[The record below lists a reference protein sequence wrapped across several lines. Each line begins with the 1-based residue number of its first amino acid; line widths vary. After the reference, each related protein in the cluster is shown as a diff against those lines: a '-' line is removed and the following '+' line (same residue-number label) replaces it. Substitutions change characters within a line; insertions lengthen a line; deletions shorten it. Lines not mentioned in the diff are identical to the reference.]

1 MGQAQSSNYTNTVID
16 SYARVLQTTTSS
28 ALANSVNEVRIGVEG
43 GKGDVSIGNVL
54 SKQTIENDVVAS
66 FKQANDS
73 AIVQKV
79 AQEIQQQASSLVSG
93 VNLGSFAESN
103 NTLNTAISASM
114 EVSQTISTTCASTAA
129 NVFAINV
136 AGRDGNVNIDN
147 IKIDQEIKNSLQ
159 CAGESLNKSVA
170 QQDTSNKVAQT
181 ATATAKGL
189 SLDFIGIF
197 FIVVGVVVLVFGVV
211 FKQFIVPGII
221 TAIFVAIEYLL
232 YSFGLKVAQDK
243 IKIIEKTVADNNKKK
258 IKSSVK
264 MPEQIFSVSYT
275 SGLNGLTQGTSGCSY
290 KKETVAATF
299 TSPEAAYD
307 WWLTKPEYKA
317 IDLIS
322 RGNGAY
328 DYYFYSNVSEDCKTA
343 LNDAPKT
350 IPPIVCGVADPV
362 DSISGA
368 PANANDNTFLFTR
381 GGLAYCKLNGK
392 WEPLNTQGAFN
403 AATKDNLKVFTTSS
417 PSETGE
423 VEVESSANISGTFY
437 YIDASTAR
445 ASGKP
450 TEDAYYFTIDSF
462 DIGSTPVKKFKLN
475 KTNYKSSAEIDITNL
490 VKNTKVGPFMPN
502 PKLADRS
509 YTSIWDSA
517 EQTADDQNK
526 QMLADE
532 KKNEKTYQI
541 AMGVVGGFGTLV
553 VIGALIYASK
563 SAQKK

>member
-1 MGQAQSSNYTNTVID
+1 MGQAQSTNYTNTVID

-28 ALANSVNEVRIGVEG
+28 AFANSVNEVRIGVEG
-43 GKGDVSIGNVL
+43 GKGDVNISNVL

-73 AIVQKV
+73 AIVQSV

-93 VNLGSFAESN
+93 VNFGSFAESS

-114 EVSQTISTTCASTAA
+114 EVSQDISTTCASTAA

-170 QQDTSNKVAQT
+170 EQDTSNKVAQT

-189 SLDFIGIF
+189 SLDFIGII
-197 FIVVGVVVLVFGVV
+197 FIVIGVIVVAFSVVL
-211 FKQFIVPGII
+211 KQFIVPGMIV
-221 TAIFVAIEYLL
+221 AVFVVIEYLI
-232 YSFGLKVAQDK
+232 YSFGLKVVQDK
-243 IKIIEKTVADNNKKK
+243 IKIIEKTMADNKKK
-258 IKSSVK
+258 QKTGVK
-264 MPEQIFSVSYT
+264 MPEQIFSVSYS
-275 SGLNGLTQGTSGCSY
+275 SGLNGLAQGSSGCTY
-290 KKETVAATF
+290 TKETVAATF
-299 TSPEAAYD
+299 TSPEAAYN
-307 WWLTKPEYKA
+307 WWLSKPEYKA
-317 IDLIS
+317 IDVIS

-362 DSISGA
+362 DNISGA
-368 PANANDNTFLFTR
+368 PANAEDNTFLFTK

-392 WEPLNTQGAFN
+392 WEQLNTQSAFT
-403 AATKDNLKVFTTSS
+403 AATKDNIKIFTTPS
-417 PSETGE
+417 PFETGE
-423 VEVESSANISGTFY
+423 AEIETASEISGTFY

-445 ASGKP
+445 ASGGNP
-450 TEDAYYFTIDSF
+450 TNDAYYFTIDSF
-462 DIGSTPVKKFKLN
+462 DIGSTPVKKFKLS
-475 KTNYKSSAEIDITNL
+475 KANYKSSVEADITNL
-490 VKNTKVGPFMPN
+490 VKTKKVGPFMPN
-502 PKLADRS
+502 PKMSDRS
-509 YTSIWDSA
+509 YTSIWDST

-532 KKNEKTYQI
+532 KKNEKNYQI
-541 AMGVVGGFGTLV
+541 AMGVVGGVGALV
-553 VIGALIYASK
+553 VVGALIYASK
-563 SAQKK
+563 PAPK